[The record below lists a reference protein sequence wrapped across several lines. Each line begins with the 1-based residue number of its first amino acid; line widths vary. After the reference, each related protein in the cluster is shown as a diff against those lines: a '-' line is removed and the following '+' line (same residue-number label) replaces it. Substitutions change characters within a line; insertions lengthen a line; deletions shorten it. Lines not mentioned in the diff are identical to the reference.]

1 MKASNITGTAGPTAS
16 LTVSAR
22 VMLACIPSGPLAR
35 PWTGNHFWPANPA
48 AASSFAIARTVTASC
63 GTPRVL
69 T

>member
-1 MKASNITGTAGPTAS
+1 MKASNITGTSGPTAS

-22 VMLACIPSGPLAR
+22 VMLARRPSAPLPR
-35 PWTGNHFWPANPA
+35 PWAGNHFWPANPIP
-48 AASSFAIARTVTASC
+48 ASSLATVQTVEESC